1 MNEEIRLKC
10 DHFVENK
17 NRIQKVFKFS
27 NNTLLIAT
35 ALVFGDRDVDE
46 EKLKECSK
54 YIEKH
59 ANIFS
64 AFQNK
69 TKAIVAS
76 KMSLRADS
84 EKFFDDVKSV
94 YKIITKKI
102 VSDSGYLVE
111 AAMSIVEA
119 GKMAEAEDLFVKF
132 KDLYDRMNKK
142 HPILTSSDDVAF
154 CYLLSLTDKSVDRI
168 IEEMDWIY
176 EYLTKEVKIKL
187 GKNEIQGL
195 AEVLTLSDGD
205 KKEKCDK
212 VVDIYNTFLNKGV
225 KYGNEYNESA
235 SLGILIDLDVETEAL
250 VDEII
255 EVHDYIKQSKGFGS
269 LSLNKKQRLL
279 FATSLVAGHYN
290 TGSAASEIAT
300 INTAVSVVV
309 AEQVALMVCISAS
322 ASAAAS
328 AH

>member
-1 MNEEIRLKC
+1 
-10 DHFVENK
+10 
-17 NRIQKVFKFS
+17 
-27 NNTLLIAT
+27 
-35 ALVFGDRDVDE
+35 
-46 EKLKECSK
+46 
-54 YIEKH
+54 
-59 ANIFS
+59 
-64 AFQNK
+64 
-69 TKAIVAS
+69 
-76 KMSLRADS
+76 
-84 EKFFDDVKSV
+84 
-94 YKIITKKI
+94 
-102 VSDSGYLVE
+102 
-111 AAMSIVEA
+111 
-119 GKMAEAEDLFVKF
+119 
-132 KDLYDRMNKK
+132 MNKK